1 MIVSDIVSSNR
12 FLFMTP
18 PLIGATE
25 PLEPWSA
32 AEDAFFEFF
41 GLSSTTDRPHFRNIT
56 IIREAFKLTHTLT
69 MQQNNALLPESV
81 VNMALDQ
88 LCELVTPISKDTTG
102 AHTLV
107 WAYFIAAAESRTSIH
122 RAFFSHRLGEL
133 YEIGKFGNIPV
144 ALATLEKIWALDPSR
159 RWTRETNLIVPVLVI

>member
-1 MIVSDIVSSNR
+1 
-12 FLFMTP
+12 MTP

-41 GLSSTTDRPHFRNIT
+41 GLASTIDRPHSIT
-56 IIREAFKLTHTLT
+56 IIREAFKLAHTLT

-81 VNMALDQ
+81 VNTALGQ
-88 LCELVTPISKDTTG
+88 LRELVTPVSKETTG

-107 WAYFIAAAESRTSIH
+107 WVYFIAAAESRTSIH

-133 YEIGKFGNIPV
+133 YDIGKFGNIPV
-144 ALATLEKIWALDPSR
+144 ALATLEKIWLLDPSR